1 VTLSDFDYQP
11 PADGSP
17 APSESPMTEVAIGGK
32 TYRVPSEMAE
42 SINAERQ
49 AIQQPTP
56 ANPQPQTEAPN
67 PQDDEAF
74 WADPQA
80 YIQQQIDQ
88 GIQAGMQQVQQRTQ
102 AQQAESQFWD
112 KFYTNNPHLKKIDN
126 YLKFTASQN
135 VEHMKQ
141 FNGDHTKIANYI
153 ADLGNKELQKFGA
166 TPQTSGVFVEG
177 SAQPTPVAP
186 QSTQSKSNVTT
197 MGDVLRKRRENR
209 RKARL
214 GA

>member
-1 VTLSDFDYQP
+1 MSDFDHQP
-11 PADGSP
+11 EPQAENTGVVDL
-17 APSESPMTEVAIGGK
+17 AIGGK
-32 TYRVPSEMAE
+32 TYKVPAEMAAGIE
-42 SINAERQ
+42 AERQ
-49 AIQQPTP
+49 ASQPTP
-56 ANPQPQTEAPN
+56 ANPQPQAQSQ
-67 PQDDEAF
+67 PQDDDAF
-74 WADPQA
+74 WENPQN
-80 YIQQQIDQ
+80 YIQQQIEQ
-88 GIQAGMQQVQQRTQ
+88 GVQQRVQQMEQRQT
-102 AQQAESQFWD
+102 AQQAEAQFWD
-112 KFYTNNPHLKKIDN
+112 SFYTNNPHLKKIDN

-166 TPQTSGVFVEG
+166 TPQTSDVFVEG
-177 SAQPTPVAP
+177 PAQPTPAAP
-186 QSTQSKSNVTT
+186 QSSQGRSNVTT